1 MSSPATLIRPV
12 EPPDVPAVVGLVHE
26 LAEYE
31 RAAGECELD
40 DNRLHAVLFGARP
53 ALFGHVA
60 VASDKVV
67 GCALWFLNFSTW
79 RGVHGI
85 YVEDLFVQ
93 PAHRGKGLGRA
104 LLRELA
110 MECNRCGYARL
121 EWAVLDWNEPAI
133 RFYSSLGAEPQDD
146 WRIFRL
152 TDGALARLAGTG
164 AGR

>member
-1 MSSPATLIRPV
+1 MSSGAPLIRPV
-12 EPPDVPAVVGLVHE
+12 EPPDVPAVVGLAHD

-31 RAAGECELD
+31 RAPDECKLD
-40 DNRLHAVLFGARP
+40 DEGLHAALFGVRP

-60 VASDKVV
+60 VVSERVV

-85 YVEDLFVQ
+85 YVEDLYVQ
-93 PAHRGKGLGRA
+93 PEHRGKGLGRA

-110 MECNRCGYARL
+110 MECSRRGYARL

-133 RFYSSLGAEPQDD
+133 RFYASLGAEPLEE

-152 TDGALARLAGTG
+152 ADGALVRLAETG
-164 AGR
+164 AGS